1 MPTINVKFIVVSLNN
16 FERLKSSESMCQN
29 KKLIK
34 KLLHEIRQ
42 QIVFD
47 VKVLKNC
54 DNLETL
60 IIKTENLGHSEQ

>member
-1 MPTINVKFIVVSLNN
+1 
-16 FERLKSSESMCQN
+16 MCQN

-60 IIKTENLGHSEQ
+60 IIKTENLGHSEQQRIYGHIKHINRTYTERYV